1 MAAKKNIN
9 LNELQVKDLKPAV
22 VPLLSLAGLIILAL
36 FSFNFM
42 SQKVSAQKARL
53 SSTKRNESILIE
65 KRRVL
70 AEFDAIS
77 TEEISALTSVLP
89 DKNASLIM
97 LSQIK
102 RIARDLGL
110 SFSNLNINPA
120 AKTKGDIYTSQMKFD
135 VDGNITSLIGFIKI
149 LQDYAPVKT
158 IDTVRF
164 INSGG
169 LVRGEIAL
177 AVYSSPFPKKI
188 PAITEAIKG
197 LSTSEFELLTE
208 LSNMTLPAFTE
219 LIPESPGARTNP
231 FE

>member
-9 LNELQVKDLKPAV
+9 LNELQVKDLKPVA
-22 VPLLSLAGLIILAL
+22 VPLLSLAGLIVLVL

-42 SQKVSAQKARL
+42 SKKVSAQKAL
-53 SSTKRNESILIE
+53 LNSAERNENILIE
-65 KRRVL
+65 KRGVL

-77 TEEISALTSVLP
+77 TEEIGVLTSVLP

-135 VDGNITSLIGFIKI
+135 VDGNVASLIGFIKM
-149 LQDYAPVKT
+149 LQ
-158 IDTVRF
+158 
-164 INSGG
+164 
-169 LVRGEIAL
+169 
-177 AVYSSPFPKKI
+177 
-188 PAITEAIKG
+188 
-197 LSTSEFELLTE
+197 ELLKQQF
-208 LSNMTLPAFTE
+208 LLHSHIF
-219 LIPESPGARTNP
+219 
-231 FE
+231 